1 MLLLGAVI
9 VRQFISWRR
18 ESPPV
23 ARPTLVPPT
32 LMPPT
37 RDDPCDG
44 LRQEIVA
51 LRGFIAGLHDG
62 TRAHIEKEVQD
73 ARNLILGQRRKE
85 A

>member
-23 ARPTLVPPT
+23 VRPTLVPPT
-32 LMPPT
+32 ILPPT
-37 RDDPCDG
+37 RDPCDG
-44 LRQEIVA
+44 LREEIVA
-51 LRGFIAGLHDG
+51 LRSFITGMHDG
-62 TRAHIEKEVQD
+62 TRAKID
-73 ARNLILGQRRKE
+73 AIDSKVDWITGRIS

>member
-23 ARPTLVPPT
+23 VRPTLVPPT
-32 LMPPT
+32 VLPPT
-37 RDDPCDG
+37 RDPCDG
-44 LRQEIVA
+44 LREEIVA
-51 LRGFIAGLHDG
+51 LREFITGLHDG